1 MKFLNNLDLQSNELQ
16 NAVIHNYAGNPDGNL
31 SGTEGQIVYS
41 TTLDALFYNDG
52 ASATSWEQLATGT
65 SAVASVTAGDSSIVV
80 GGTATNPTIA
90 HADTSSVSDLSAT
103 SRTYVD
109 GITFDTYGHVQTIST
124 STETVTNTD
133 TTYSVSV
140 GAGAANSS
148 TIVLTAGGSGSGTD
162 SIEIAGGSNVTIT
175 ESGDVITIAASDSND
190 IDYVNGSSFSNGTL
204 SLTGVG
210 NAGTSISLDG
220 RYLLIGDEDAGFKTI
235 SVSGQSDV
243 VADATDDTLTF
254 VAGSNVTI
262 TTDAA
267 ADSITIA
274 ASDSNDIDYISGAS
288 FTGGTLT
295 LTGVGNAG
303 ASVSLDGRYLTAES
317 DTLDSVTGRG
327 ATTANAVTVG
337 DLTVNGDLTV
347 SGNHIVTLAEEV
359 RVEDSLFVL
368 NHGFTGTP
376 SEDAGLLVE
385 RGTSTNVAMIWDESA
400 DEFVFGTTA
409 EAGADNELTLAG
421 TAAVRTGALEVDGIL
436 QLDSVANA
444 STDPDKF
451 LTINASGQ
459 VEYRTGAEVLS
470 DIGAGTGGMDEFTVS
485 DGTSSSAISNGD
497 TLTVTG
503 TGLISV
509 SESAGTLTIST
520 TANNYAHPT
529 QTAINASGSG
539 ATVVDGVTV
548 NTLGHTTAVSTRTVT
563 LADLGYTGATDAN
576 NYVLPNAT
584 TTVVG
589 GVELAT
595 TSEAS
600 AGTSSSLVVTPEGV
614 ERFRADREAVF
625 TISGDASTTSFSLT
639 HNFGTRMVMAEVVD
653 FGNNGTGAT
662 YETVYADVERDGDNT
677 ITIAFGSAPSAT
689 QDYKVMLRVIA

>member
-80 GGTATNPTIA
+80 GGTSTNPTIA
-90 HADTSSVSDLSAT
+90 HADTSSVSDLTAS

-162 SIEIAGGSNVTIT
+162 SIEIAGGSNVTIS
-175 ESGDVITIAASDSND
+175 ESGDVITIASTDSND
-190 IDYVNGSSFSNGTL
+190 IDYVNAASFASGTL
-204 SLTGVG
+204 NLTGVG
-210 NAGTSISLDG
+210 NAGASVSLDG
-220 RYLLIGDEDAGFKTI
+220 RYLLITDEDAGFKTI

-254 VAGSNVTI
+254 AAGSNMTI

-267 ADSITIA
+267 TDTITFTA
-274 ASDSNDIDYISGAS
+274 NDSNDIDYISGAT
-288 FTGGTLT
+288 FTSGTLN

-303 ASVSLDGRYLTAES
+303 ASVSLDGRYLQSES

-327 ATTANAVTVG
+327 ATTTNAVTVG

-385 RGTSTNVAMIWDESA
+385 RGTATNVAMIWDESA
-400 DEFVFGTTA
+400 DEFVFGTTT

-421 TAAVRTGALEVDGIL
+421 TAAVRTGALEVDGTL
-436 QLDSVANA
+436 QLDSVVNA
-444 STDPDKF
+444 GVDTDKF
-451 LTINASGQ
+451 LVLDSSGN
-459 VEYRTGAEVLS
+459 VDFRTGAEVRS
-470 DIGAGTGGMDEFTVS
+470 DIGAGTGAMDDFIIT
-485 DGTSSSAISNGD
+485 DGTTATTVDDGA
-497 TLTVTG
+497 TVTLQG

-509 SESAGTLTIST
+509 ANVGGTFTVST
-520 TANNYAHPT
+520 TANNYSHPT
-529 QTAINASGSG
+529 QTAINASGTG

-576 NYVLPNAT
+576 NYVLPSANT
-584 TTVVG
+584 TTVG

-595 TSEAS
+595 TTEAS
-600 AGTSSSLVVTPEGV
+600 TGTDSSRAVTAAGVQKFYDDRRFKTSIGDGTNTAYTVTHGLGTLDVVVQLYDVST
-614 ERFRADREAVF
+614 
-625 TISGDASTTSFSLT
+625 GD
-639 HNFGTRMVMAEVVD
+639 
-653 FGNNGTGAT
+653 
-662 YETVYADVERDGDNT
+662 TVYADVVRSSTTELE
-677 ITIAFGSAPSAT
+677 ITFGSAPAT
-689 QDYKVMLRVIA
+689 NDVRVLVIEL

>member
-80 GGTATNPTIA
+80 GGTSTNPTIA
-90 HADTSSVSDLSAT
+90 HADTSSVSDLTAS

-124 STETVTNTD
+124 STETVTNSD

-148 TIVLTAGGSGSGTD
+148 EIILTAGGSGSGTD

-175 ESGDVITIAASDSND
+175 ESGDVITIASANDND
-190 IDYVNGSSFSNGTL
+190 IDYVNAASFTSGTL
-204 SLTGVG
+204 NLTGVG
-210 NAGTSISLDG
+210 NAGASVSLDG
-220 RYLLIGDEDAGFKTI
+220 RYLLITDEDAGFKTI

-254 VAGSNVTI
+254 VAGTNVTI

-267 ADSITIA
+267 ADSITIS
-274 ASDSNDIDYISGAS
+274 ASDDNDIDYISGAS
-288 FTGGTLT
+288 FTSGTLN

-303 ASVSLDGRYLTAES
+303 ASVSLDGRYLQSES

-327 ATTANAVTVG
+327 ATTTNAVTVG

-347 SGNHIVTLAEEV
+347 SGSHTITLAEEV

-385 RGTSTNVAMIWDESA
+385 RGTATNVAMIWDESA

-409 EAGADNELTLAG
+409 EAGADNELTLSG
-421 TAAVRTGALEVDGIL
+421 TAAVRTGALEVDGTL
-436 QLDSVANA
+436 QLDSVVNA
-444 STDPDKF
+444 GVDTDKF
-451 LTINASGQ
+451 LVLDSSGN
-459 VEYRTGAEVLS
+459 VDFRTGSELLS
-470 DIGAGTGGMDEFTVS
+470 DIGAGTGNGSMDDFIIS
-485 DGTSSSAISNGD
+485 DGSNTTTIADGD
-497 TLTVTG
+497 TLTITG
-503 TGLISV
+503 TGLITAT
-509 SESAGTLTIST
+509 ESGGTVTIST

-529 QTAINASGSG
+529 QTAINASGTG

-576 NYVLPNAT
+576 NYVLPSANT
-584 TTVVG
+584 TTVG

-595 TSEAS
+595 TTEAS
-600 AGTSSSLVVTPEGV
+600 TGTDSSRAVTAAGVQKFYDDRRFKASIGDGSNTAYTVTHGLGTLDVVV
-614 ERFRADREAVF
+614 QLYDVS
-625 TISGDASTTSFSLT
+625 SGD
-639 HNFGTRMVMAEVVD
+639 
-653 FGNNGTGAT
+653 
-662 YETVYADVERDGDNT
+662 TVYADVVRSSTTEVE
-677 ITIAFGSAPSAT
+677 ITFGSAPAT
-689 QDYKVMLRVIA
+689 NDIRVLVIEL

>member
-52 ASATSWEQLATGT
+52 SSATSWEQLATGT
-65 SAVASVTAGDSSIVV
+65 SSVASVTAGDSSIVV

-90 HADTSSVSDLSAT
+90 HADTSSVSDLTAT

-124 STETVTNTD
+124 STETVTNSD

-148 TIVLTAGGSGSGTD
+148 EIVLTAGGSGSGTD

-175 ESGDVITIAASDSND
+175 ESGDVITIASANDND
-190 IDYVNGSSFSNGTL
+190 IDYVNGATFSSGTL
-204 SLTGVG
+204 NLTGVG
-210 NAGTSISLDG
+210 NAGTSVSLDG

-235 SVSGQSDV
+235 AVSGQTSV

-254 VAGSNVTI
+254 AAGSNMTI
-262 TTDAA
+262 TTNATTDT
-267 ADSITIA
+267 ITFTA
-274 ASDSNDIDYISGAS
+274 NDSNDIDYISGATFS
-288 FTGGTLT
+288 SGTLN
-295 LTGVGNAG
+295 LTGVGSAG
-303 ASVSLDGRYLTAES
+303 ASVSLDGRYLQSES

-327 ATTANAVTVG
+327 ASTSNAVTVG

-385 RGTSTNVAMIWDESA
+385 RGTATNVAMIWDESA

-409 EAGADNELTLAG
+409 EAGADNTLTLSG
-421 TAAVRTGALEVDGIL
+421 TAAVRTGALEVDGTL
-436 QLDSVANA
+436 QLDSVVNA
-444 STDPDKF
+444 GVDTDKF
-451 LTINASGQ
+451 LVLDSSGN
-459 VEYRTGAEVLS
+459 VDFRTGAEVLS
-470 DIGAGTGGMDEFTVS
+470 DIGAGAGGMDDFTIS
-485 DGTSSSAISNGD
+485 DGSSNSVITNGD
-497 TLTVTG
+497 TVTVTG

-509 SESAGTLTIST
+509 TESGGTLTIST
-520 TANNYAHPT
+520 TANNYSHPT
-529 QTAINASGSG
+529 QSAINASGSG

-548 NTLGHTTAVSTRTVT
+548 NTLGHTTAVSTRTLT
-563 LADLGYTGATDAN
+563 LANLGYTGATDAN
-576 NYVLPNAT
+576 NYVLPSAT
-584 TTVVG
+584 TSVTG

-600 AGTSSSLVVTPEGV
+600 TGTDSSRAVTAEGV
-614 ERFRADREAVF
+614 QRFYNDRRYKTSIGDGSNTTYTV
-625 TISGDASTTSFSLT
+625 THGLGTLDVVVQLYDVSSGD
-639 HNFGTRMVMAEVVD
+639 
-653 FGNNGTGAT
+653 
-662 YETVYADVERDGDNT
+662 TVYADVVRSSTTVIE
-677 ITIAFGSAPSAT
+677 ITFGSAPASN
-689 QDYKVMLRVIA
+689 DIRVLVIEL

>member
-52 ASATSWEQLATGT
+52 AAATSWEQLATGT

-80 GGTATNPTIA
+80 GGTSTNPTIA
-90 HADTSSVSDLSAT
+90 HADTSSVSDLTAS

-162 SIEIAGGSNVTIT
+162 SIEIAGGSNVTIS
-175 ESGDVITIAASDSND
+175 ESGDVITIASTDSND
-190 IDYVNGSSFSNGTL
+190 IDYVNAASFASGTL
-204 SLTGVG
+204 NLTGVG
-210 NAGTSISLDG
+210 NAGASVSLDG
-220 RYLLIGDEDAGFKTI
+220 RYLLITDEDAGFKTI

-267 ADSITIA
+267 TDSITITSA
-274 ASDSNDIDYISGAS
+274 NDNDIDYISGAT
-288 FTGGTLT
+288 FTSGTLN

-303 ASVSLDGRYLTAES
+303 ASVSLDGRYLQSES

-327 ATTANAVTVG
+327 ATTTNAVTVG

-385 RGTSTNVAMIWDESA
+385 RGTATNVAMIWDESA

-421 TAAVRTGALEVDGIL
+421 TAAVRTGALEVDGTL
-436 QLDSVANA
+436 QLDSVVNA
-444 STDPDKF
+444 GVDTDKF
-451 LTINASGQ
+451 LVLDSSGN
-459 VEYRTGAEVLS
+459 VDFRTGAEVLS
-470 DIGAGTGGMDEFTVS
+470 DIGAGTGAMDDFIITDGSTATTVD
-485 DGTSSSAISNGD
+485 DGA
-497 TLTVTG
+497 TVTLQG

-509 SESAGTLTIST
+509 ANVGGTFTVST
-520 TANNYAHPT
+520 TANNYSHPT
-529 QTAINASGSG
+529 QTAINASGTG

-576 NYVLPNAT
+576 NYVLPSANT
-584 TTVVG
+584 TTVG

-595 TSEAS
+595 TTEAS
-600 AGTSSSLVVTPEGV
+600 TGTDSSRAVTAAGVQKFYDDRRYKASIGDGTNTAYTVTHGLGTLDVVVQLYDVST
-614 ERFRADREAVF
+614 
-625 TISGDASTTSFSLT
+625 GD
-639 HNFGTRMVMAEVVD
+639 
-653 FGNNGTGAT
+653 
-662 YETVYADVERDGDNT
+662 TVYADVVRSSTTELE
-677 ITIAFGSAPSAT
+677 ITFGSAPAT
-689 QDYKVMLRVIA
+689 NDVRVLVIEL

>member
-80 GGTATNPTIA
+80 GGTSTNPTIA
-90 HADTSSVSDLSAT
+90 HADTSSVSDLTAS

-109 GITFDTYGHVQTIST
+109 GITFDTYGHVQSIST
-124 STETVTNTD
+124 STETVTDSD

-140 GAGAANSS
+140 GAGASNSS
-148 TIVLTAGGSGSGTD
+148 EIILTAGGSGSGTD

-175 ESGDVITIAASDSND
+175 ESGDVITIASANDND
-190 IDYVNGSSFSNGTL
+190 IDYVNAASFASGTL
-204 SLTGVG
+204 NLTGVG
-210 NAGTSISLDG
+210 NAGASVSLDG
-220 RYLLIGDEDAGFKTI
+220 RYLLITDEDAGFKTI

-254 VAGSNVTI
+254 VAGTNVTI

-267 ADSITIA
+267 ADSITIN
-274 ASDSNDIDYISGAS
+274 ASDSNDIDYINGAT
-288 FTGGTLT
+288 FTSGTLN

-303 ASVSLDGRYLTAES
+303 ASVSLDGRYLQSES

-327 ATTANAVTVG
+327 ATTTNAVTVG

-385 RGTSTNVAMIWDESA
+385 RGTATNVAMIWDESA
-400 DEFVFGTTA
+400 DEFVFGTTT

-436 QLDSVANA
+436 KLDSVANA

-470 DIGAGTGGMDEFTVS
+470 DIGAGTGGMDEFNVS
-485 DGTSSSAISNGD
+485 DGTNSTAITNGD
-497 TLTVTG
+497 TITVTG
-503 TGLISV
+503 SGLISV
-509 SESAGTLTIST
+509 AESAGTLTIST

-529 QTAINASGSG
+529 QTAINASGTG

-576 NYVLPNAT
+576 NYVLPSAT
-584 TTVVG
+584 TSVTG

-595 TSEAS
+595 TTEAS
-600 AGTSSSLVVTPEGV
+600 TGTDSSRAVTAAGVQKFYNDRRFKTSIGDGSNTAYTVTHGLGTLDVVV
-614 ERFRADREAVF
+614 QLYDVS
-625 TISGDASTTSFSLT
+625 SGD
-639 HNFGTRMVMAEVVD
+639 
-653 FGNNGTGAT
+653 
-662 YETVYADVERDGDNT
+662 TVYADVVRSSTTEVE
-677 ITIAFGSAPSAT
+677 ITFGSAPAT
-689 QDYKVMLRVIA
+689 NDVRVLVIEL

>member
-52 ASATSWEQLATGT
+52 ASATSWEQLASGT

-80 GGTATNPTIA
+80 GGTSTNPTIA
-90 HADTSSVSDLSAT
+90 HADTSSVSDLTAS

-124 STETVTNTD
+124 STETVTNSD

-162 SIEIAGGSNVTIT
+162 SIEIAGGSNVTIS

-190 IDYVNGSSFSNGTL
+190 IDYINSSSFSSGTL
-204 SLTGVG
+204 NLTGVG
-210 NAGTSISLDG
+210 NAGTSVSLDG
-220 RYLLIGDEDAGFKTI
+220 RYLLIGDEDFGFKTI

-243 VADATDDTLTF
+243 VADATDDTLTL
-254 VAGSNVTI
+254 AASGGMTI
-262 TTDAA
+262 TTNATSDT
-267 ADSITIA
+267 ITFSSA
-274 ASDSNDIDYISGAS
+274 NDIDYISGGTWDDS
-288 FTGGTLT
+288 TGNLE
-295 LTGVGNAG
+295 LTGVGNA
-303 ASVSLDGRYLTAES
+303 AATINLDGRYLTAEA

-327 ATTANAVTVG
+327 ATTTNAVTVG

-385 RGTSTNVAMIWDESA
+385 RGSSTNVAMIWDESA

-436 QLDSVANA
+436 KLDSVANA

-451 LTINASGQ
+451 LVINGSNQ

-470 DIGAGTGGMDEFTVS
+470 DIGAGGGTMNEFNIT
-485 DGTSSSAISNGD
+485 DGTNTTAITNGD
-497 TLTVTG
+497 SITITG
-503 TGLISV
+503 TGLITAT
-509 SESAGTLTIST
+509 ESNGTVTIST
-520 TANNYAHPT
+520 TANNYSHPT
-529 QTAINASGSG
+529 QTAINASGTG

-576 NYVLPNAT
+576 NYVLPSAT
-584 TTVVG
+584 TSVTG

-595 TSEAS
+595 TTEAS
-600 AGTSSSLVVTPEGV
+600 TGTDSSRAVTAEGV
-614 ERFRADREAVF
+614 QRFYDDRRYKTSIGDGSNTAYTVAHNLGTTDVVVQLF
-625 TISGDASTTSFSLT
+625 DVSSGD
-639 HNFGTRMVMAEVVD
+639 
-653 FGNNGTGAT
+653 
-662 YETVYADVERDGDNT
+662 TVFADVVRSSTNEVE
-677 ITIAFGSAPSAT
+677 ITFGAAPASN
-689 QDYKVMLRVIA
+689 DIRVLIIEL

>member
-80 GGTATNPTIA
+80 GGTSTNPTIA
-90 HADTSSVSDLSAT
+90 HADTSSVSNLTAS

-109 GITFDTYGHVQTIST
+109 GITFDTYGHVQSIST

-140 GAGAANSS
+140 GAGASNSS
-148 TIVLTAGGSGSGTD
+148 EIILTAGGSGSGTD
-162 SIEIAGGSNVTIT
+162 SIEIAGGSNVTIS
-175 ESGDVITIAASDSND
+175 ESGDVITIAATDSND
-190 IDYVNGSSFSNGTL
+190 IDYISGSSFSNGTL
-204 SLTGVG
+204 NLTGVG
-210 NAGTSISLDG
+210 NAGTSVSLDG
-220 RYLLIGDEDAGFKTI
+220 RYLLISDEDFGFKTI

-243 VADATDDTLTF
+243 VADATDDTLTLAA
-254 VAGSNVTI
+254 AGGMTI
-262 TTDAA
+262 TTNATSDT
-267 ADSITIA
+267 ITFSSA
-274 ASDSNDIDYISGAS
+274 NSVDYISGGTWDDS
-288 FTGGTLT
+288 TGNLE
-295 LTGVGNAG
+295 LTGVGNA
-303 ASVSLDGRYLTAES
+303 AATINLDGRYLRAEA

-327 ATTANAVTVG
+327 ATTSNAVTVG

-385 RGTSTNVAMIWDESA
+385 RGTATNVAMIWDESA

-421 TAAVRTGALEVDGIL
+421 TADVRTGALEVDGIL
-436 QLDSVANA
+436 KLDSVANA

-451 LTINASGQ
+451 LTINGSGQ

-470 DIGAGTGGMDEFTVS
+470 DIGAGTGTMSNFTVT
-485 DGTSSSAISNGD
+485 DGSSSTVVTGGD
-497 TLTVTG
+497 TVTFIG
-503 TGLISV
+503 SGLISV
-509 SESAGTLTIST
+509 SESSGEFTIST
-520 TANNYAHPT
+520 TANNYVHPT
-529 QTAINASGSG
+529 QSAINASGSG

-548 NTLGHTTAVSTRTVT
+548 NTLGHTTNVSTRTLT
-563 LADLGYTGATDAN
+563 LADLGYTGATNAN
-576 NYVLPNAT
+576 NYVLPNANT
-584 TTVVG
+584 TTVG

-595 TSEAS
+595 TTEAS
-600 AGTSSSLVVTPEGV
+600 TGTDSSRAVTAAGVQKFYNDRRYKTSIGDGTNTGYTVTHGLGTLDVVV
-614 ERFRADREAVF
+614 QLYDVS
-625 TISGDASTTSFSLT
+625 SGD
-639 HNFGTRMVMAEVVD
+639 
-653 FGNNGTGAT
+653 
-662 YETVYADVERDGDNT
+662 TVYADVVRSSTTEVE
-677 ITIAFGSAPSAT
+677 ITFGSAPAT
-689 QDYKVMLRVIA
+689 NDIRVLVIEL

>member
-80 GGTATNPTIA
+80 GGTSTNPTIA
-90 HADTSSVSDLSAT
+90 HADTSSVSDLTAS

-124 STETVTNTD
+124 STETVTNSD

-148 TIVLTAGGSGSGTD
+148 EIILTAGGSGSGTD

-175 ESGDVITIAASDSND
+175 ESGDVITIASANDND
-190 IDYVNGSSFSNGTL
+190 IDYVNAASFTSGTL
-204 SLTGVG
+204 NLTGVG
-210 NAGTSISLDG
+210 NAGASVSLDG
-220 RYLLIGDEDAGFKTI
+220 RYLLITDEDAGFKTI

-254 VAGSNVTI
+254 VAGTNVTI

-267 ADSITIA
+267 ADSITIS
-274 ASDSNDIDYISGAS
+274 ASDDNDIDYISGAS
-288 FTGGTLT
+288 FTSGTLN

-303 ASVSLDGRYLTAES
+303 ASVSLDGRYLQSES

-327 ATTANAVTVG
+327 ATTTNAVTVG

-347 SGNHIVTLAEEV
+347 SGSHTITLAEEV

-385 RGTSTNVAMIWDESA
+385 RGTATNVAMIWDESA

-409 EAGADNELTLAG
+409 EAGADNELTLSG
-421 TAAVRTGALEVDGIL
+421 TAAVRTGALEVDGTL
-436 QLDSVANA
+436 QLDSVVNA
-444 STDPDKF
+444 GVDTDKF
-451 LTINASGQ
+451 LVLDSSGN
-459 VEYRTGAEVLS
+459 VDFRTGSELLS
-470 DIGAGTGGMDEFTVS
+470 DIGAGTGNGSMDDFIIS
-485 DGTSSSAISNGD
+485 DGSNTTTIADGD
-497 TLTVTG
+497 TLTITG
-503 TGLISV
+503 TGLITAT
-509 SESAGTLTIST
+509 ESGGTVTIST

-529 QTAINASGSG
+529 QTAINASGTG

-576 NYVLPNAT
+576 NYVLPSANT
-584 TTVVG
+584 TTVG

-595 TSEAS
+595 TAEAS
-600 AGTSSSLVVTPEGV
+600 TGTDSSRAVTAAGVQKFYDDRRFKASIGDGSNTAYTVTHGLGTLDVVV
-614 ERFRADREAVF
+614 QLYDVS
-625 TISGDASTTSFSLT
+625 SGD
-639 HNFGTRMVMAEVVD
+639 
-653 FGNNGTGAT
+653 
-662 YETVYADVERDGDNT
+662 TVYADVVRSSTTEVE
-677 ITIAFGSAPSAT
+677 ITFGSAPAT
-689 QDYKVMLRVIA
+689 NDIRVLVIEL

>member
-52 ASATSWEQLATGT
+52 ASATSWEQLASGT
-65 SAVASVTAGDSSIVV
+65 SAVSSVTAGDSSIVV
-80 GGTATNPTIA
+80 GGTSTNPTIA
-90 HADTSSVSDLSAT
+90 HADTSSVSDVTAA

-124 STETVTNTD
+124 STETVTNSD

-140 GAGAANSS
+140 GAGASNSS

-162 SIEIAGGSNVTIT
+162 SIEIAGGSNVTIS
-175 ESGDVITIAASDSND
+175 ESGDVITIAASDDND
-190 IDYVNGSSFSNGTL
+190 IDYVNAASFSSGTL
-204 SLTGVG
+204 NLTGVG
-210 NAGTSISLDG
+210 NAGASVSLDG

-243 VADATDDTLTF
+243 VADATDDTLTLA
-254 VAGSNVTI
+254 AGSNVTI
-262 TTDAA
+262 TTNASTDT
-267 ADSITIA
+267 ITF
-274 ASDSNDIDYISGAS
+274 ASANDNDIDYISGATFS
-288 FTGGTLT
+288 SGTLN

-303 ASVSLDGRYLTAES
+303 ASVSLDGRYLQSES

-327 ATTANAVTVG
+327 ATTTNAVTVG

-347 SGNHIVTLAEEV
+347 SGNHIITLAEEV

-385 RGTSTNVAMIWDESA
+385 RGTATNVAMIWDESA

-409 EAGADNELTLAG
+409 EAGADNTLTLSG
-421 TAAVRTGALEVDGIL
+421 TAAVRTGALEVDGTL
-436 QLDSVANA
+436 QLDSVVNA
-444 STDPDKF
+444 GVDTDKF
-451 LTINASGQ
+451 LVLDSSGN
-459 VEYRTGAEVLS
+459 VDFRTGAEVLS
-470 DIGAGTGGMDEFTVS
+470 DIGAGSGTMSEFTIS
-485 DGTSSSAISNGD
+485 DGSSTSVITNGD
-497 TLTVTG
+497 TVTVTG

-509 SESAGTLTIST
+509 AESGGTLTVST
-520 TANNYAHPT
+520 TANNYSHPT
-529 QTAINASGSG
+529 QSAINASGSG

-548 NTLGHTTAVSTRTVT
+548 NTLGHTTAVSTRTLT
-563 LADLGYTGATDAN
+563 LANLGYTGATDAN
-576 NYVLPNAT
+576 NYVLPSAT
-584 TTVVG
+584 TTVTG

-595 TSEAS
+595 TTEAS
-600 AGTSSSLVVTPEGV
+600 TGTDSSRAVTAAGVQKFYNDRRYKTSIGDGTNTAYTVTHGLGTKDVVV
-614 ERFRADREAVF
+614 QLYDVS
-625 TISGDASTTSFSLT
+625 SGD
-639 HNFGTRMVMAEVVD
+639 
-653 FGNNGTGAT
+653 
-662 YETVYADVERDGDNT
+662 TVYADIVRSSTTELE
-677 ITIAFGSAPSAT
+677 ITFGSAPASN
-689 QDYKVMLRVIA
+689 DIRVLVIEL

>member
-31 SGTEGQIVYS
+31 NGTEGQIVYS

-52 ASATSWEQLATGT
+52 AAANSWEQLATGT

-80 GGTATNPTIA
+80 GGTSTNPTIA
-90 HADTSSVSDLSAT
+90 HADTSSVSDVTAA

-140 GAGAANSS
+140 AAGATNSS
-148 TIVLTAGGSGSGTD
+148 EIVLTAGGSGSGTD
-162 SIEIAGGSNVTIT
+162 SIEIAGGSNVTIS
-175 ESGDVITIAASDSND
+175 ESGDVITIASANDND
-190 IDYVNGSSFSNGTL
+190 IDYVNSSSFSNGTL
-204 SLTGVG
+204 NLTGVG
-210 NAGTSISLDG
+210 NAGTSVSLDG
-220 RYLLIGDEDAGFKTI
+220 RYLLITDEDFGFKTI
-235 SVSGQSDV
+235 SVSGQDDV
-243 VADATDDTLTF
+243 VADATDDTLTLAA
-254 VAGSNVTI
+254 AGGMTI
-262 TTDAA
+262 TTNATSDT
-267 ADSITIA
+267 ITFSSA
-274 ASDSNDIDYISGAS
+274 NSVDYISGGTWDDS
-288 FTGGTLT
+288 TGNLE
-295 LTGVGNAG
+295 LTGVGNA
-303 ASVSLDGRYLTAES
+303 AATINLDGRYLRAEA
-317 DTLDSVTGRG
+317 DTLDSVTDRG
-327 ATTANAVTVG
+327 ATTTNAITVG

-385 RGTSTNVAMIWDESA
+385 RGNATNVAMIWDESA

-421 TAAVRTGALEVDGIL
+421 TADVRTGALEVDGIL
-436 QLDSVANA
+436 KLDSVANA

-451 LTINASGQ
+451 LVINGSNQ

-470 DIGAGTGGMDEFTVS
+470 DIGAGSGSMSEFTVT
-485 DGTSSSAISNGD
+485 DGTNSTPINDNG
-497 TLTVTG
+497 TITFAG
-503 TGLISV
+503 SGLISV
-509 SESAGTLTIST
+509 AESGGTITVST
-520 TANNYAHPT
+520 TANNYSHPT
-529 QTAINASGSG
+529 QTAINASGTG

-548 NTLGHTTAVSTRTVT
+548 NTLGHTTNVSTRALT

-576 NYVLPNAT
+576 NYVLPTANT
-584 TTVVG
+584 STVG

-595 TSEAS
+595 KTEAE
-600 AGTSSSLVVTPEGV
+600 AGTSTSVVMTPDNVSEWFAAR
-614 ERFRADREAVF
+614 RFKGSIGDGTNSAYTVTHNLGTTDVIVQLF
-625 TISGDASTTSFSLT
+625 DVSSGD
-639 HNFGTRMVMAEVVD
+639 
-653 FGNNGTGAT
+653 
-662 YETVYADVERDGDNT
+662 TVYADVVRSSVNEVE
-677 ITIAFGSAPSAT
+677 ISFGTAPASN
-689 QDYKVMLRVIA
+689 DIRVLIMEL

>member
-65 SAVASVTAGDSSIVV
+65 TAVASVTAGDSSIVV
-80 GGTATNPTIA
+80 GGTSTNPTIA
-90 HADTSSVSDLSAT
+90 HADTSSVSNLSAT

-109 GITFDTYGHVQTIST
+109 SLTFDTYGHVTGYTTSSESVVNSNTTYDLSLEAGGVIRLAGSDSTNDDVTIAGAGGATISQ
-124 STETVTNTD
+124 
-133 TTYSVSV
+133 
-140 GAGAANSS
+140 
-148 TIVLTAGGSGSGTD
+148 SGSTL
-162 SIEIAGGSNVTIT
+162 TIT
-175 ESGDVITIAASDSND
+175 TANDND
-190 IDYVNGSSFSNGTL
+190 IDYVNGSG
-204 SLTGVG
+204 
-210 NAGTSISLDG
+210 
-220 RYLLIGDEDAGFKTI
+220 
-235 SVSGQSDV
+235 
-243 VADATDDTLTF
+243 
-254 VAGSNVTI
+254 
-262 TTDAA
+262 
-267 ADSITIA
+267 
-274 ASDSNDIDYISGAS
+274 

-303 ASVSLDGRYLTAES
+303 TSVSLDGRYLLIGDEDFGFKTISVSGQNDVVADATDDTLTLAAAGGMTITTNATTDTITFSSANDNDIDYINGATFDSGTGDLELS
-317 DTLDSVTGRG
+317 GVGNASASVNLDGRYIQGETDTLDTVTGRG
-327 ATTANAVTVG
+327 ATTTNAVTVG

-347 SGNHIVTLAEEV
+347 SGSHTITLAEEV

-385 RGTSTNVAMIWDESA
+385 RGSSTNVAMIWDESA

-409 EAGADNELTLAG
+409 EAGADNELTLSG

-444 STDPDKF
+444 GSDPDKF
-451 LTINASGQ
+451 LVINGSGQ

-470 DIGAGTGGMDEFTVS
+470 DIGAGTGSGSMSTFNVT
-485 DGTSSSAISNGD
+485 DGTNSSSIADGQSITFAGS
-497 TLTVTG
+497 
-503 TGLISV
+503 GLISV
-509 SESAGTLTIST
+509 AESSGTITIST
-520 TANNYAHPT
+520 TANNYSHPT
-529 QTAINASGSG
+529 QSAINASGTG

-576 NYVLPNAT
+576 NYVLPSAT
-584 TTVVG
+584 TSVTG

-595 TSEAS
+595 TTEAS
-600 AGTSSSLVVTPEGV
+600 TGTDSSRAVTAEGV
-614 ERFRADREAVF
+614 QRFYDDRRYKTSIGDGSNTAYTVAHNLGTTDVVVQLF
-625 TISGDASTTSFSLT
+625 DVSSGD
-639 HNFGTRMVMAEVVD
+639 
-653 FGNNGTGAT
+653 
-662 YETVYADVERDGDNT
+662 TVFADVVRSSTNEVE
-677 ITIAFGSAPSAT
+677 ITFGAAPASN
-689 QDYKVMLRVIA
+689 DIRVLIIEL

>member
-80 GGTATNPTIA
+80 GGTSTNPTIA
-90 HADTSSVSDLSAT
+90 HADTSSVSDLTAS

-109 GITFDTYGHVQTIST
+109 GITFDTYGHVQSIST
-124 STETVTNTD
+124 STETVTDSD

-148 TIVLTAGGSGSGTD
+148 EIILTAGGSGSGTD

-175 ESGDVITIAASDSND
+175 ESGDVITIASANDND
-190 IDYVNGSSFSNGTL
+190 IDYVNAASFASGTL
-204 SLTGVG
+204 NLTGVG
-210 NAGTSISLDG
+210 NAGASVSLDG
-220 RYLLIGDEDAGFKTI
+220 RYLLITDEDAGFKTI

-254 VAGSNVTI
+254 VAGTNVTI

-267 ADSITIA
+267 ADSITIN
-274 ASDSNDIDYISGAS
+274 ASDSNDIDYINGAT
-288 FTGGTLT
+288 FTSGTLN

-303 ASVSLDGRYLTAES
+303 ASVSLDGRYLQSES

-327 ATTANAVTVG
+327 ATTTNAVTVG

-385 RGTSTNVAMIWDESA
+385 RGTATNVAMIWDESA
-400 DEFVFGTTA
+400 DEFVFGTTT

-436 QLDSVANA
+436 KLDSVANA

-470 DIGAGTGGMDEFTVS
+470 DIGAGTGGMDEFNVS
-485 DGTSSSAISNGD
+485 DGTNSTAITNGD
-497 TLTVTG
+497 TITVTG
-503 TGLISV
+503 SGLISV
-509 SESAGTLTIST
+509 AESAGTLTIST

-529 QTAINASGSG
+529 QTAINASGTG

-576 NYVLPNAT
+576 NYVLPSAT
-584 TTVVG
+584 TSVTG

-595 TSEAS
+595 TTEAS
-600 AGTSSSLVVTPEGV
+600 TGTDSSRAVTAAGVQKFYNDRRFKTSIGDGSNTAYTVTHGLGTLDVVV
-614 ERFRADREAVF
+614 QLYDVS
-625 TISGDASTTSFSLT
+625 SGD
-639 HNFGTRMVMAEVVD
+639 
-653 FGNNGTGAT
+653 
-662 YETVYADVERDGDNT
+662 TVYADVVRSSTTEVE
-677 ITIAFGSAPSAT
+677 ITFGSAPAT
-689 QDYKVMLRVIA
+689 NDVRVLVIEL